1 MFNRFFKIILGF
13 SILCAVQYICNKV
26 VTTFHFILPAPIL
39 GIFVLAILVRLNI
52 IKKDWI
58 KDISVL
64 LLKHMPMFFVPLFV
78 GIISYYALIQKNLIF
93 IIISIILTTTITLV
107 TTAIIV
113 EFVIKYIRLRKIK
126 ALHND

>member
-1 MFNRFFKIILGF
+1 MFNRFFKTILGF
-13 SILCAVQYICNKV
+13 LILCAVQYICNKA
-26 VTTFHFILPAPIL
+26 VTAFHLILPAPIL
-39 GIFVLAILVRLNI
+39 GIFVLAILIQLNI
-52 IKKDWI
+52 IKKAWI

-64 LLKHMPMFFVPLFV
+64 LLKYMPMFFVPLFV

-113 EFVIKYIRLRKIK
+113 ESVIKFIRLGKIK
-126 ALHND
+126 AFRND